1 MEQHS
6 SATKKEVL
14 SAVSVYLYHC
24 HLGFLAV
31 PRGSERV
38 NIAGLEKRKE
48 GALVQHF
55 IFSDVLFRSHKIV
68 LYIKTANIRGK

>member
-6 SATKKEVL
+6 GATKKEVL

-48 GALVQHF
+48 FNILF
-55 IFSDVLFRSHKIV
+55 FSDVLFRRHKIV

>member
-6 SATKKEVL
+6 GATKKEVL

-55 IFSDVLFRSHKIV
+55 IFFLMCFLEGTK
-68 LYIKTANIRGK
+68 LYYTLKLQI